1 MEIKKDTIIKKEYLN
16 VDEVQEITGFSKS
29 YIYKL
34 TSSRALG
41 FFKPFGKKVYFSK
54 AEIDEK
60 FKSNRISSKSEI
72 LEATTSRKGGNHGK

>member
-1 MEIKKDTIIKKEYLN
+1 MSNEYLTLK
-16 VDEVQEITGFSKS
+16 ELQEMTGFSKS

-34 TSSRALG
+34 TSSRAIG

-60 FKSNRISSKSEI
+60 FKTNRISSKREI
-72 LEATTSRKGGNHGK
+72 LESTKGGNYGN

>member
-1 MEIKKDTIIKKEYLN
+1 MTKDYLS
-16 VDEVQEITGFSKS
+16 VEDVQEITGFSKS

-54 AEIDEK
+54 AEIEAK
-60 FKSNRISSKSEI
+60 FKTNRISSKNEI
-72 LEATTSRKGGNHGK
+72 LEATPSTKGGNYAN

>member
-1 MEIKKDTIIKKEYLN
+1 MTKEYLS
-16 VDEVQEITGFSKS
+16 VEDVQEITGFSKS

-60 FKSNRISSKSEI
+60 FKTNRIDSKSEI
-72 LEATTSRKGGNHGK
+72 LEATKSTKGGNYGN

>member
-1 MEIKKDTIIKKEYLN
+1 MINEKKYLD
-16 VDEVQEITGFSKS
+16 VKEVQEITGFSKS

-34 TSSRALG
+34 TSSRTLG

-60 FKSNRISSKSEI
+60 FKTNRISSKSEI
-72 LEATTSRKGGNHGK
+72 LEETPSKKGGNCGN

>member
-1 MEIKKDTIIKKEYLN
+1 MSNEYLTLKKL
-16 VDEVQEITGFSKS
+16 QEITGFSKS

-34 TSSRALG
+34 TSSRAIG

-60 FKSNRISSKSEI
+60 FKTNRISSKSEI
-72 LEATTSRKGGNHGK
+72 LEATKSTKGGNYGN